1 MPRSPR
7 SNARNQPLF
16 TSQKDRL
23 GAILLFL
30 GVLTFWLLSEKQGKM
45 ANLPIEAN
53 ETAFKIEPKK
63 LATMGQPKPSK
74 QQEKY
79 RVPEK
84 ISSKK
89 SAWHKASLTKWA
101 ANPSPWKKKWTLS
114 YPEYHKRKTPSLIPI
129 NLSDSADWE
138 GLPGIG
144 PVLAS
149 RIIRYRNRLGGFYA
163 AEQLREVYGLADSVI
178 DRISPYLQMD
188 STVLQK
194 ININKVSLEELRS
207 HPYLKGEFAKAIIV
221 YREAHGPFHRSDQL
235 HEIWNLSLDLIAKIR
250 PYLNF
255 TEEIGSQ

>member
-1 MPRSPR
+1 M
-7 SNARNQPLF
+7 
-16 TSQKDRL
+16 

-30 GVLTFWLLSEKQGKM
+30 GVLTFWVLSEKQGKM

-53 ETAFKIEPKK
+53 ETAFQIAPKK
-63 LATMGQPKPSK
+63 LATMRQPKQGK
-74 QQEKY
+74 QHEKY
-79 RVPEK
+79 RAPEK
-84 ISSKK
+84 TSSNK
-89 SAWHKASLTKWA
+89 SAWNKASPTKWA
-101 ANPSPWKKKWTLS
+101 ANPSPWKKKWTPS
-114 YPEYHKRKTPSLIPI
+114 YPEYQKRKNPSPIPI

-149 RIIRYRNRLGGFYA
+149 RIIRYRNRLGGFHA
-163 AEQLREVYGLADSVI
+163 AEQLREVYGLVDSVI
-178 DRISPYLQMD
+178 DRISPFLQLD

-207 HPYLKGEFAKAIIV
+207 HPYLKREFAKAILV
-221 YREAHGPFHRSDQL
+221 YREAHGPFQRSDQL
-235 HEIWNLSLDLIAKIR
+235 YEIWNFPRDLIGKIR